1 MMGCWSSKKGKGKE
15 KGPKNNACDHIIT
28 MMMMMMM
35 MLLLLLLLLL
45 SFSRVENSNNIIE
58 VISACAKK
66 QIWH

>member
-1 MMGCWSSKKGKGKE
+1 ML
-15 KGPKNNACDHIIT
+15 
-28 MMMMMMM
+28 
-35 MLLLLLLLLL
+35 LLLLLLLLL